1 MQNQAGKQR
10 EDLSGTPAVSQEK
23 SEKVAQMRPGRKK
36 EAGGDANNSSRDT
49 HFFPQVEKHRPR
61 TLGSP
66 RITKPEQRLDST
78 QYPKANIPAMFP

>member
-36 EAGGDANNSSRDT
+36 EAGGDASNSSRDT
-49 HFFPQVEKHRPR
+49 HFFPKWRSIDLEH
-61 TLGSP
+61 LGA
-66 RITKPEQRLDST
+66 PECNKTGAKTGFYS
-78 QYPKANIPAMFP
+78 IPQG